1 MRKARTCL
9 SMYTKGLRKDRRIRR
24 EMTEVHYDLF
34 IVFLILRAI
43 YRSKVNNS
51 IERMDAQN

>member
-1 MRKARTCL
+1 
-9 SMYTKGLRKDRRIRR
+9 MYSKGLRKDRRIRR

-34 IVFLILRAI
+34 IVFLILHAI